1 MNDKG
6 LWWWWLLVRRYS
18 YCRCRRRRAAAT
30 DRCLSKIFFSF
41 CVVSSRSGRMFLAH
55 AENMYSSI
63 AYIHLNRVHRASHA
77 ATLQRT
83 TNDHVAR
90 SKPVSFRRDVR
101 QKHPNNRLEEIFRIQ
116 CINYSNFKYKIN
128 IMYLKKY
135 LKSIENRK
143 SKILKVFGNH
153 CETENLAKSVA
164 RNGCVFFIVVVVHPP
179 LLLCVLTGG
188 FLFCIRFLL
197 FAFIHV

>member
-1 MNDKG
+1 MHENISVAAVIFKLTNKTTAYFSKLFWSYFFFFYHFLQHIIIVMNDKG
-6 LWWWWLLVRRYS
+6 LWWWLLLVRRYS

-41 CVVSSRSGRMFLAH
+41 CVVVSSRSGRMFLAH

-101 QKHPNNRLEEIFRIQ
+101 QKHPNNRLEE
-116 CINYSNFKYKIN
+116 
-128 IMYLKKY
+128 
-135 LKSIENRK
+135 
-143 SKILKVFGNH
+143 VF
-153 CETENLAKSVA
+153 
-164 RNGCVFFIVVVVHPP
+164 
-179 LLLCVLTGG
+179 
-188 FLFCIRFLL
+188 
-197 FAFIHV
+197 